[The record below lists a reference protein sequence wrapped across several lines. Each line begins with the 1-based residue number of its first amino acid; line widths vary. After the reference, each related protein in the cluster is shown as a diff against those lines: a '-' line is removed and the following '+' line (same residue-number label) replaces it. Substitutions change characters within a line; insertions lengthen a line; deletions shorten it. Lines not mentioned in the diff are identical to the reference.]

1 MTFGNIN
8 THSYTINNI
17 QLNSLTEFKDLGI
30 IFNTKL
36 TFDTHINQMCT
47 KAFNILNIIFRCFI
61 INDYCYLTKAFITYV
76 RPLLEYNSCIWNPSN
91 IYVGLQ
97 NKIEKVQR
105 TFTKRLFYRCGIP
118 YTNYENRLLF
128 LKLTSLSQRR
138 LRADLILAYKII
150 NGLVDVDCSGL
161 LETYSSRS
169 RGPSIKVRK
178 DKCKTNVTL
187 NYFSNRI
194 STPWNLLSNYTCSA
208 TSVNQFITRLD
219 NSLY

>member
-1 MTFGNIN
+1 M
-8 THSYTINNI
+8 
-17 QLNSLTEFKDLGI
+17 LL
-30 IFNTKL
+30 
-36 TFDTHINQMCT
+36 
-47 KAFNILNIIFRCFI
+47 

-91 IYVGLQ
+91 IYLEYIFRPT

-105 TFTKRLFYRCGIP
+105 TFTKRLFYICSIP

-128 LKLTSLSQRR
+128 LNLTSLSQRR
-138 LRADLILAYKII
+138 LRADLILADKII
-150 NGLVDVDCSGL
+150 NGLVDVDYSGL

-169 RGPSIKVRK
+169 QSPFIKVRK

-194 STPWNLLSNYTCSA
+194 STPWNSLSNYTCSA
-208 TSVNQFITRLD
+208 ISVNQFITRLD
-219 NSLY
+219 NSL